1 MTMTTQ
7 STPEQS
13 APPAS
18 TTQLPL
24 GASWYP
30 ELWPEDQWAFDVAR
44 MKEVGVTVV
53 RLFEYAWHRFEP
65 REWEYDF
72 DWSHR
77 VLDLLHGSGLKA
89 VIATPTAAPP
99 AWLTSKYPEV
109 LGTDAQ
115 GRRGRRIRHPYSVV
129 SARYREFC
137 TRIVDQMVHSF
148 RGHDAVLAWQ
158 IDSGIDGLEYGGEAR
173 RLFHVWLHERFGHI
187 DQLNKAWG
195 TELWGQAFEYFEQVP
210 LPLTSCVHPS
220 IAIAFQRFMNDQW
233 GAFIQA
239 QCETIRAGFD
249 KPITINMTG
258 RWRTALNWF
267 RLNHLVDRVG
277 VTFDHLFDL
286 PDMLWYF
293 DRMRGEKPGVSSY
306 LLGAPT
312 NRNAHALG
320 WLAVLAGGDLVLFDR
335 WRASWAGQEMGQGG
349 IVTATGKWAA
359 AKEPLQ
365 RLAREC
371 REQGAWLESHPP
383 VEARLAI
390 VVSHEAN
397 WAFGIDPAADDGF
410 NYGGV
415 WHDEFY
421 APIARRHYWRD
432 VIDQTADFCPYHV
445 IVMPLLPMV
454 FRPTRDRL
462 KQWVEEGGCLLLG
475 PFTGHRTEE
484 LTAWTDQEFGGLE
497 ELMGAT
503 WARDVDACAAVKFLE
518 DYASAG
524 TKGKGYA
531 LTPTAGQALA
541 TFEDGAAAAVIHAV
555 GQGTVI
561 TLGTRLD
568 EGAYMRLVEKL
579 CGIAK
584 ITPLASGSP
593 DVTVLPAMN
602 PDGSI
607 AAYGLVNLSGA
618 EQVITLPQG
627 GRDRLSGREYAA
639 QVVMPPREVLLI
651 EPVVSTDAPAKPAG

>member
-1 MTMTTQ
+1 MTTQ
-7 STPEQS
+7 PAPEQS
-13 APPAS
+13 ASAVAPA
-18 TTQLPL
+18 TQLPL

-30 ELWPEDQWAFDVAR
+30 ELWPEDQWALDVVR
-44 MKEVGVTVV
+44 MKDVGVTVV

-72 DWSHR
+72 DWAHR

-115 GRRGRRIRHPYSVV
+115 GRRGGRIRHPYSVV
-129 SARYREFC
+129 STRYREFC

-148 RGHDAVLAWQ
+148 RGHDAILAWQ

-195 TELWGQAFEYFEQVP
+195 TQSWGQAYEYFEQVP
-210 LPLTSCVHPS
+210 LPLGERPHPS
-220 IAIAFQRFMNDQW
+220 ISIAYRRFMNDQW

-249 KPITINMTG
+249 KPITVDMPSG
-258 RWRTALNWF
+258 RETSLNWF

-277 VTFDHLFDL
+277 VTLGDGLRVSDA
-286 PDMLWYF
+286 LWYF

-312 NRNAHALG
+312 NRNVHALG
-320 WLAVLAGGDLVLFDR
+320 WLAVLAGGDLVLFDH
-335 WRASWAGQEMGQGG
+335 WRTNWAGQEMGRGG
-349 IVTATGKWAA
+349 IVTATGKWTP
-359 AKEPLQ
+359 AKEPLE

-390 VVSHEAN
+390 VVSHEAD
-397 WAFGIDPAADDGF
+397 WSFGVDPVLDDDF
-410 NYGGV
+410 NYGRV

-421 APIARRHYWRD
+421 APLARRHYWRD
-432 VIDQTADFCPYHV
+432 VIDQTADFCPYYV
-445 IVMPLLPMV
+445 ILMPLLPIV
-454 FRPTRDRL
+454 FRPTKDRL

-497 ELMGAT
+497 ELMGGT
-503 WARDVDACAAVKFLE
+503 WSRDVGPGEPVTFAEQAVP
-518 DYASAG
+518 AR
-524 TKGKGYA
+524 TKGRGYA
-531 LTPTAGQALA
+531 LTPTTGQAIA
-541 TFEDGAAAAVIHAV
+541 TYADGTAAALIHKL
-555 GQGTVI
+555 GEGTVI
-561 TLGTRLD
+561 SLAARLD
-568 EGAYMRLVEKL
+568 DPAYMRFVETL
-579 CGIAK
+579 CDIASIK
-584 ITPLASGSP
+584 PLASGSP
-593 DVTVLPAMN
+593 DVAVLPAMN

-607 AAYGLVNLSGA
+607 AAYGLINLSDA
-618 EQVITLPQG
+618 EQTITLPQH
-627 GRDRLSGREYAA
+627 GRDRLSGRDNSADIS
-639 QVVMPPREVLLI
+639 VPPREVRLI
-651 EPVVSTDAPAKPAG
+651 EPGTPLDASDKPAG